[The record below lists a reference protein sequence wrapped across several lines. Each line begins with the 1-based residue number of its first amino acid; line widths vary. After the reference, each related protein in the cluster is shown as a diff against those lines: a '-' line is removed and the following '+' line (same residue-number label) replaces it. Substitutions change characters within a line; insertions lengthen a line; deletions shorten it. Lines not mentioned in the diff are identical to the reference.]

1 VCILLLLPLLLL
13 LLLLPLHLLAC
24 LTSSAHTSIAC
35 IALHLIAYCCMFC
48 LCLCHPKRKAEGEP
62 AKSQE
67 SKGAKLPS
75 GAARGAVD
83 ALELSESGEYSSDV
97 PPSDS
102 SDE

>member
-1 VCILLLLPLLLL
+1 VCLCCYI
-13 LLLLPLHLLAC
+13 
-24 LTSSAHTSIAC
+24 TD
-35 IALHLIAYCCMFC
+35 LIAQYTA
-48 LCLCHPKRKAEGEP
+48 HRKRKAEGEP

-67 SKGAKLPS
+67 SKESKGVKLPS

-97 PPSDS
+97 PSSDS

>member
-1 VCILLLLPLLLL
+1 MFLKGLQTAAMSYQRRRQN
-13 LLLLPLHLLAC
+13 AC
-24 LTSSAHTSIAC
+24 RDITD
-35 IALHLIAYCCMFC
+35 LIAQYTA
-48 LCLCHPKRKAEGEP
+48 HRKRKAEGEP

-83 ALELSESGEYSSDV
+83 AFELSESEGYSSDV

>member
-1 VCILLLLPLLLL
+1 MFAAERVPEGGPPRRPLPR
-13 LLLLPLHLLAC
+13 P
-24 LTSSAHTSIAC
+24 
-35 IALHLIAYCCMFC
+35 
-48 LCLCHPKRKAEGEP
+48 
-62 AKSQE
+62 
-67 SKGAKLPS
+67 

>member
-1 VCILLLLPLLLL
+1 MFFPESGVVFSHGHPL
-13 LLLLPLHLLAC
+13 
-24 LTSSAHTSIAC
+24 
-35 IALHLIAYCCMFC
+35 
-48 LCLCHPKRKAEGEP
+48 AEGEP

-97 PPSDS
+97 PS
-102 SDE
+102 SLLRFLR

>member
-1 VCILLLLPLLLL
+1 LVLNWLRNVRY
-13 LLLLPLHLLAC
+13 
-24 LTSSAHTSIAC
+24 TAHR
-35 IALHLIAYCCMFC
+35 
-48 LCLCHPKRKAEGEP
+48 KRKAEGEP

-97 PPSDS
+97 PSSLYS
-102 SDE
+102 SDEYM

>member
-1 VCILLLLPLLLL
+1 MATRAEAKV
-13 LLLLPLHLLAC
+13 LAS
-24 LTSSAHTSIAC
+24 T
-35 IALHLIAYCCMFC
+35 
-48 LCLCHPKRKAEGEP
+48 